1 MASPTASNDIEF
13 LSNHNILEVVLNKN
27 TNQKLL
33 RSLVGFKKGD
43 IVTAFSAKS
52 VVDTPN
58 YLTVQVDHNKHIELS
73 PDFLQYTNHSC
84 SPNVFYNTSTM
95 QLIAIEEIKAG
106 DEICYFYPS
115 TEIDMAQPFI
125 CDCGSHCCLIEIS
138 GAMHLDSE
146 LLKKYALSDFVR
158 NQLSIQ

>member
-13 LSNHNILEVVLNKN
+13 LSNHNIVEIVLNKC

-33 RSLVGFKKGD
+33 RSLIRFKRGD
-43 IVTAFSAKS
+43 IIAAFSAKS
-52 VVDTPN
+52 VVDKPN

-95 QLIAIEEIKAG
+95 QLIAIEEIKIG
-106 DEICYFYPS
+106 DEICFFYPS

-125 CDCGSHCCLIEIS
+125 CGCGSHCCLKEIK

-146 LLKKYALSDFVR
+146 VLKKYKLSDFVR